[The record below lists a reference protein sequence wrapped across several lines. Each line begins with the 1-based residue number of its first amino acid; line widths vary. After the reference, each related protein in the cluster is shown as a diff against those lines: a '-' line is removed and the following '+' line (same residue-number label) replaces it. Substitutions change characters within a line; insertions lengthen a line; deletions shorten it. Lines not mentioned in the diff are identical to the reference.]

1 MSESATTEG
10 NIQFQIKDRKLGS
23 EWAEWDGC
31 ISEHA
36 DSDSGKRLFIGLSAL
51 AFVFL
56 ATLAGFSW
64 YLIQPR
70 LAQLSS
76 IVTIGLSIVML
87 TLAVLFA
94 FWLILNFLSLVFGKN
109 LLLRVFRF
117 EFSLTFLAP
126 IVMRMG
132 ERFGVDTDRISN
144 SFIKV
149 SNSLTRIARAK
160 QKAQRLLLM
169 LPHCLQKN
177 ARQALQELA
186 HRYQIGVYVV
196 PGGSVAR
203 RIIIEQRPDAVVAV
217 ACERDL
223 LAGMLDLFT
232 HIPVLGIP
240 NRRPQGPCKNT
251 NVDLLE
257 IENAIKFFLRIS

>member
-1 MSESATTEG
+1 MSESTSTEG
-10 NIQFQIKDRKLGS
+10 NIKLQIKDRKLGS

-31 ISEHA
+31 VLEHV

-51 AFVFL
+51 AFVVL
-56 ATLAGFSW
+56 TALAGLGW

-76 IVTIGLSIVML
+76 IVTIGLSIIIL
-87 TLAVLFA
+87 TLVVLFA
-94 FWLILNFLSLVFGKN
+94 FWLILNFLSLLFDKN
-109 LLLRVFRF
+109 LLLRIFRF

-132 ERFGVDTDRISN
+132 ERFGVDKDRISN

-149 SNSLTRIARAK
+149 SNSLTQLARAK
-160 QKAQRLLLM
+160 QKARRLILM

-177 ARQALQELA
+177 VRQAVQELA
-186 HRYQIGVYVV
+186 DHYQVGVYVV

-203 RIIIEQRPDAVVAV
+203 RIIAEQRPDAVVAV

-223 LAGMLDLFT
+223 LAGVLDLFT
-232 HIPVLGIP
+232 VIPVIGIP

-257 IENAIKFFLRIS
+257 IENAIKFFLKIS